1 MQPYENELFSAISS
15 ANTFISH
22 ANARGVDILSEG
34 CGTDMAP
41 IIQAVQVLSNNLNLM
56 LQTLQETMTLTGCA
70 KISPVMRKIFYG
82 ETCDECVNGLTWMFS
97 SLFAI
102 CCSGMIMIS
111 LRAALYNARV
121 EPSKYQERSEGN
133 IDDNTVKTDRVKGKS
148 SRLGIHGRHE
158 ITQVQS
164 FDTGLTTQ
172 TSSQDSEDTL
182 SHGSK
187 NEEMKPLTPP
197 PRLGGMEPI
206 PEVQTPMEYSVADS
220 IRDVDSMGSRHDEFM
235 DEESIGS
242 NSKKRSA
249 SSKGIVKSFMGRF
262 GGGGIEMTPTQRIGM
277 APMSQIQT
285 PLRNYDDDS
294 DYHFSSPDSFA
305 SDESGAADM
314 TMSSPSIFRT
324 PQAPSKR
331 VFAVRRLQNS
341 YKK

>member
-1 MQPYENELFSAISS
+1 
-15 ANTFISH
+15 
-22 ANARGVDILSEG
+22 
-34 CGTDMAP
+34 
-41 IIQAVQVLSNNLNLM
+41 M

-133 IDDNTVKTDRVKGKS
+133 IDDNTVKTDRVNGKS

-285 PLRNYDDDS
+285 PLRKYDDS
-294 DYHFSSPDSFA
+294 DYYFSSPDSFA
-305 SDESGAADM
+305 SDESAAADM

-331 VFAVRRLQNS
+331 VLTVRRLQNS